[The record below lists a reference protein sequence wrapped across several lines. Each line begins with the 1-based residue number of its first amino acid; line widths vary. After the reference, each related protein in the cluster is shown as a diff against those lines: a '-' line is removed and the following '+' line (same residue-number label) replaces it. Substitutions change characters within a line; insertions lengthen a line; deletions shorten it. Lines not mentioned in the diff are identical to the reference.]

1 MRAAYVVLCHRLP
14 AQVARLVRALDVPG
28 VAFFIHLDRNAGASM
43 LRRLEH
49 ELSGHEN
56 VRFVPRRRVS
66 WASWSVVA
74 ATLDCLREVERTGA
88 DPAQTVL
95 LTGQDY
101 PIKPAERIA
110 REAEER
116 PDVAYIR
123 HRPLPIPE
131 WGPRG
136 GLERVERLHLRAGR
150 RRLVA
155 LPLRRRLPAGLRA
168 HGGSQLWSLG
178 RPHRRYVLDAVARRP
193 EVARFFRRTA
203 FPDETFFQTI
213 LASSPLRDTL
223 LSDNRRYIRW
233 TGGAS
238 PETLRLTDLPELR
251 SSPALF
257 ARKLD
262 ASVDESL
269 LDAVDA
275 ELLSAGN
282 PRESR
287 SAATRTRPADTTSNC
302 SS

>member
-1 MRAAYVVLCHRLP
+1 MRVAYLVLCHRLP
-14 AQVARLVRALDVPG
+14 AQVARLVRALGVPG
-28 VAFFIHLDRNAGASM
+28 VAFFIHLDRNAGASV
-43 LRRLEH
+43 LRRLEE
-49 ELSGHEN
+49 ELAGLDN
-56 VRFVPRRRVS
+56 VHFVPRRRVG
-66 WASWSVVA
+66 WATWSVVA
-74 ATLDCLREVERTGA
+74 ATLDCMREVERTGA

-101 PIKPAERIA
+101 PITPAEQIA
-110 REAEER
+110 RDAAEH
-116 PDVAYIR
+116 PDSAYIR
-123 HRPLPIPE
+123 HRPLPIRE
-131 WGPRG
+131 WGPQG

-155 LPLRRRLPAGLRA
+155 LPWRRRFPDGLRA

-178 RPHRRYVLDAVARRP
+178 RPHRRYLLETVIRRP
-193 EVARFFRRTA
+193 DVVRFFRRTA

-223 LSDNRRYIRW
+223 VNDNRRYIRW

-238 PETLRLTDLPELR
+238 PETLGLADLPELR
-251 SSPALF
+251 RSPALF

-269 LDAVDA
+269 LDAIDA
-275 ELLSAGN
+275 ELLSATN
-282 PRESR
+282 PRASR
-287 SAATRTRPADTTSNC
+287 SAATRTSAADTTSSC

>member
-1 MRAAYVVLCHRLP
+1 MRAAYLVLCHRLP

-28 VAFFIHLDRNAGASM
+28 VAFFIHLDRNAGNSA
-43 LRRLEH
+43 LRRLRH
-49 ELSGHEN
+49 ELSGLDN

-74 ATLDCLREVERTGA
+74 ATLDCLHEVERTGA

-101 PIKPAERIA
+101 PIQPAEQIA
-110 REAEER
+110 GEAVAN
-116 PDVAYIR
+116 PGAAYIR

-131 WGPRG
+131 WGPQG

-155 LPLRRRLPAGLRA
+155 LPARHRLPGGLRA

-178 RPHRRYVLDAVARRP
+178 RPHTRYVLDTVRRRP
-193 EVARFFRRTA
+193 DVVRFFRRTA

-213 LASSPLRDTL
+213 LASSPLNDTL
-223 LSDNRRYIRW
+223 VNDNRRYIRW

-238 PETLRLTDLPELR
+238 PETLRLADLAELR
-251 SSPALF
+251 RSPALF

-269 LDAVDA
+269 LDAIDD

-287 SAATRTRPADTTSNC
+287 TAATRTSPADPTSSC

>member
-1 MRAAYVVLCHRLP
+1 MRVAYLVLCHRLP
-14 AQVARLVRALDVPG
+14 GQVARLVRALDVPG
-28 VAFFIHLDRNAGASM
+28 VAFFVHLDRNAGAPV
-43 LRRLEH
+43 LRRLEG
-49 ELSGHEN
+49 ELAGLDN
-56 VRFVPRRRVS
+56 VHFVPRRRVS
-66 WASWSVVA
+66 WAGWSVVA

-101 PIKPAERIA
+101 PIKPAEQIA
-110 REAEER
+110 REAAAH
-116 PDVAYIR
+116 PDAAYIR

-136 GLERVERLHLRAGR
+136 GLERVERLHLSAGR

-155 LPLRRRLPAGLRA
+155 LPWRRRLPGGLRA

-178 RPHRRYVLDAVARRP
+178 RPQRRYVLDTVRRRP
-193 EVARFFRRTA
+193 DVVRFFRRTA
-203 FPDETFFQTI
+203 FPDETFVQTI
-213 LASSPLRDTL
+213 LACSPLRDTL
-223 LSDNRRYIRW
+223 ANDNRRYIRW

-238 PETLRLTDLPELR
+238 PETLGLADLPELR
-251 SSPALF
+251 RSPALF

-269 LDAVDA
+269 LDAIDA
-275 ELLSAGN
+275 ELLSAAN
-282 PRESR
+282 PRASS
-287 SAATRTRPADTTSNC
+287 SAATRTSVADATSSC

>member
-1 MRAAYVVLCHRLP
+1 MRAAYLVLCHRLP

-28 VAFFIHLDRNAGASM
+28 VAFFIHLDRDAGNSA
-43 LRRLEH
+43 LRRLRH
-49 ELSGHEN
+49 GLSGLDN
-56 VRFVPRRRVS
+56 VRFVPRRQVT

-74 ATLDCLREVERTGA
+74 ATLDCLQEVERTGA

-101 PIKPAERIA
+101 PIKPAEQIA
-110 REAEER
+110 REAAAR
-116 PDVAYIR
+116 PDAAYIR

-136 GLERVERLHLRAGR
+136 GLERLERLHLRAGR

-155 LPLRRRLPAGLRA
+155 LPGRRRLPDALRA

-178 RPHRRYVLDAVARRP
+178 RPHRRCVLDVVDRRP
-193 EVARFFRRTA
+193 EIARFFRRTA

-213 LASSPLRDTL
+213 LASSPLNDTL
-223 LSDNRRYIRW
+223 VNDNRRYIRW

-238 PETLRLTDLPELR
+238 PETLRRADLPELR
-251 SSPALF
+251 RSPALF

-269 LDAVDA
+269 LDAIDD

-282 PRESR
+282 PHETRT
-287 SAATRTRPADTTSNC
+287 AATRTSPVESTSNC